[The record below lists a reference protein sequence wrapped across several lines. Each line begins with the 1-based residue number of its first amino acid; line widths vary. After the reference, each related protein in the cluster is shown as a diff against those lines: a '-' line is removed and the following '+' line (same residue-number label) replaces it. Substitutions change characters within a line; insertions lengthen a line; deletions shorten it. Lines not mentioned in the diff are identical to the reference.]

1 MVDAPAA
8 VRTHVWLACPERVI
22 AAVRTREE
30 RGRMRE
36 VGFRGG
42 ARLAYTTY
50 PHRNQSNPTVLTLSH
65 ETTLMLSGGW

>member
-1 MVDAPAA
+1 M
-8 VRTHVWLACPERVI
+8 
-22 AAVRTREE
+22 EE
-30 RGRMRE
+30 QGGVGE

-65 ETTLMLSGGW
+65 ETTLIRS